1 MNVERLLNVLQAQHV
16 SEKGTLVTGQYIFKV
31 IKDATKIEIKQA
43 VEHIFS
49 VSVKHIRICNIK
61 SKQKRFGKIMG
72 RQKGW
77 KKAYVTLKEG
87 HEIDFS

>member
-1 MNVERLLNVLQAQHV
+1 MNIERLLTILQAQHV

-43 VEHIFS
+43 IEHIFS
-49 VSVKHIRICNIK
+49 VKVKAVRITNMK

-77 KKAYVTLKEG
+77 KKAYVTLLPG
-87 HEIDFS
+87 QEIDFT